1 VTTLSDGSILVMGGE
16 TYYSSSASKVAMHH
30 VERYYPIHD
39 TWVEKAP
46 MPRGRFRFAAAAD
59 YNDHVHVLGGH
70 RSCHLDDGYGSVCS
84 SADYQFEAHDA
95 HDVFYDI
102 DHPDL
107 WLITRDPQIA
117 ATATV

>member
-1 VTTLSDGSILVMGGE
+1 M
-16 TYYSSSASKVAMHH
+16 YK
-30 VERYYPIHD
+30 RQ
-39 TWVEKAP
+39 
-46 MPRGRFRFAAAAD
+46 
-59 YNDHVHVLGGH
+59 DHVHVLGGH
-70 RSCHLDDGYGSVCS
+70 RSCHLDNGEGSVCS